1 MKKSANNKNLFK
13 KIVSFVF
20 ALLIAT
26 LSLPFA
32 FAAESIAL
40 TESNVL
46 EWPTVLYKNE
56 NGEYVAD
63 GSMYYGQKI
72 MDYLALSGGVVTTD
86 GTKDGEII
94 EGIFEFD
101 FPETLQY
108 PTDISEAHSACIK
121 FVPKDTTTYTGFS
134 LSLTQKVTFKV
145 SAVTLAL
152 VDESDVPRVEEA
164 VEYNTQLRNVTITG
178 GKMQNPYNAE
188 DPEVLAGYW
197 KWSNIRTKVTKSGY
211 YPAKFLAGGHQ
222 AIETEIYVRLAGEAA
237 ETEISEF
244 PTIEDYT
251 YDSALMLKDVAL
263 KGGKAVIKG
272 STTEVSGTFA
282 LAEKYNNKVLTVGTH
297 ELDAT
302 FTPEDSTIALPCDF
316 KVSVTV
322 NKAVPTF
329 KTDDESGIPTITM
342 PYGTKL
348 DSSLDYKIK
357 GLIDVDSPVYLSYKD
372 MNGEDLSYSGTT
384 PLVGTHEIQVKVN
397 VQDSNYE
404 QYTML
409 TFKLEITGFTA
420 NCIMEP
426 VGSQGYKIH
435 DTSLKYDA
443 SKPTG
448 TFTVSYTVDGEKQPD
463 ITVKYGDLFQV
474 EKSKSGKYEFS
485 VKYNEIEN
493 DPFEIADIT
502 YSTEEKLERN
512 VKIGD
517 SIKKY
522 IYGDKVTAV
531 APATDPSMPDK
542 PYYGFAGWEVTGNIG
557 LSDEELANTEISF
570 AMPDEDVEI
579 NATYEFSLKLFF
591 EWIWQQIVQF
601 FTFIINAC
609 KDLFALAAA

>member
-1 MKKSANNKNLFK
+1 MKSYKVLK
-13 KIVSFVF
+13 KV
-20 ALLIAT
+20 
-26 LSLPFA
+26 LSLILTLIITIFSFA
-32 FAAESIAL
+32 TISASAATAL
-40 TESNVL
+40 KASNVVT
-46 EWPTVLYKNE
+46 WPTITYKN
-56 NGEYVAD
+56 AD
-63 GSMYYGQKI
+63 GKMYYGQTQEEALILNDDEVVKDANGNI
-72 MDYLALSGGVVTTD
+72 VDGYFVFSNPSQVPSAGVRKATITFVPANENEYTGFKKSLSKDVQYTVEEVTPSYIDEINDPVVATEVEAGALLSTSILSGGKMTNPYKPDEPKLLEAEWIWSPSLNEPSTTVVNESGFYTAQFKAS
-86 GTKDGEII
+86 G
-94 EGIFEFD
+94 
-101 FPETLQY
+101 Y
-108 PTDISEAHSACIK
+108 PTVTAQVYVKVAIDI
-121 FVPKDTTTYTGFS
+121 P
-134 LSLTQKVTFKV
+134 LST
-145 SAVTLAL
+145 
-152 VDESDVPRVEEA
+152 
-164 VEYNTQLRNVTITG
+164 
-178 GKMQNPYNAE
+178 
-188 DPEVLAGYW
+188 
-197 KWSNIRTKVTKSGY
+197 
-211 YPAKFLAGGHQ
+211 
-222 AIETEIYVRLAGEAA
+222 IETYPSVNL
-237 ETEISEF
+237 
-244 PTIEDYT
+244 T
-251 YDSALMLKDVAL
+251 YDPDITWGDVVL
-263 KGGKAVIKG
+263 EGGKAVIKDT
-272 STTEVSGTFA
+272 TTEVSGTFSFS
-282 LAEKYNNKVLTVGTH
+282 ESIKNDTPRVGAY
-297 ELDAT
+297 EMPVK
-302 FTPEDSTIALPCDF
+302 FTPDDETVALPVEFNCP
-316 KVSVTV
+316 VTV

-348 DSSLDYKIK
+348 DSSLDAVIK
-357 GLIDVDSPVYLSYKD
+357 PLVDVDVPVYLAYKD
-372 MNGEDLSYSGTT
+372 MNGENLSYSGTA
-384 PLVGTHEIQVKVN
+384 PLVGTHEIEVRVN
-397 VQDSNYE
+397 IDDSNYE
-404 QYTML
+404 TFTML

-517 SIKKY
+517 SSKKY
-522 IYGDKVTAV
+522 TYGDKVTAV

-542 PYYGFAGWEVTGNIG
+542 PYYGFAGWEVKGNIG